1 MSRGGTL
8 KAHDCVLI
16 YKSGTEGD
24 ENHTP
29 DSNFIGLTTKMLKVK
44 RLEEINTCYNSNKL
58 EEMAFFQ
65 CMEKV
70 EKVKCFLEESSSE
83 QESRS
88 GKNEGKHLHFPCGA
102 NTYLFQK
109 WKENKNFCKGEP
121 EKNNVFVCD
130 FDPHLWTGH
139 LKQDQLI
146 LESQQKAWT
155 QMPFRDIL
163 LSSSAIKSPVLRP
176 LM

>member
-88 GKNEGKHLHFPCGA
+88 GKNENMRILHEDFPACL
-102 NTYLFQK
+102 N
-109 WKENKNFCKGEP
+109 
-121 EKNNVFVCD
+121 
-130 FDPHLWTGH
+130 HH
-139 LKQDQLI
+139 QD
-146 LESQQKAWT
+146 
-155 QMPFRDIL
+155 MN
-163 LSSSAIKSPVLRP
+163 
-176 LM
+176 